1 MTELTVPGDKSI
13 THRALILAALADGTS
28 RIRGVLAGEDA
39 QSTATVLRA
48 LGTTI
53 PALEPETEL
62 RIEGLGR
69 QGFNEPEDELDCGN
83 SGTTTRLMMGV
94 VAGQSIGATF
104 TGDASL
110 RRRPMRRVTA
120 PLEQMGARV
129 IELGEPG
136 RLPIRI
142 EGAKLRAISF
152 VSEQASAQVK
162 SAILL
167 AGLVSGASAQVT
179 EPLASRD
186 HTERLLRAMGAQVDE
201 QTLDNGTHIV
211 RVGSADHLRPI
222 DLRIPGD
229 FSSAA
234 FLIAAALLGVLPAAL
249 IIGVGVNPTRT
260 GLLDIL
266 QRMGAAIELR
276 NLREVGGEPVADIS
290 ARASELCGVEVEPQL
305 VPRLIDEIPI
315 LAILAARALG
325 STTIRGAGELR
336 VKESDRIRALVDNL
350 SGIGAAATELPD
362 GLMITGTAKPLS
374 GAVRTALDHRI
385 AMAFGVLAGEAKNR
399 VEIDDRAVAAV
410 SFPGFWQILGQP
422 A

>member
-290 ARASELCGVEVEPQL
+290 ARASELRGVEVEPQL